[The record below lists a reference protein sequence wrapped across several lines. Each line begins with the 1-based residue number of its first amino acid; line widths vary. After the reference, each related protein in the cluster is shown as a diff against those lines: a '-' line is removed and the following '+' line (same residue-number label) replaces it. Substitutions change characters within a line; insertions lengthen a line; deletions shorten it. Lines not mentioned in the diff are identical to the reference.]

1 MTYIQANFCNSMVD
15 MDLFFLQ
22 ICATQLPAHTFLS
35 TAIDVFGVSDW
46 LSLSSMSTSTASATQ
61 DAEQNAMMEGLLT
74 FLATLVT
81 SRTNLGNTEP
91 TQCMIEIAALLAT
104 GDKTHSQ
111 LLELMPERS
120 GNAHTRNFE
129 HFLKELSVFRRPNIG
144 SENLDQGLFIP
155 VPEVWE
161 KFYDPLHVLL
171 RAVHRR
177 DFQNSMDRYTNY
189 VREDNRL
196 PKSGTLWPPFRLPAA
211 VGFGYSDPAC
221 LLQSRVLHSML
232 LSVLFRAVTLNNV
245 SEHMLALAVFLLEMA
260 VSTTQDHTENMATV
274 IEACPKRN
282 ANSRAN
288 SEADQHDDAPELLQC
303 YPGDCLTENLRHR
316 IARISLPPTEPQVW
330 PAQYNTSPFDSDSN
344 WDSQMLD
351 TVNDIQ
357 RDALMVVLRDENFG
371 LMTEDDASAS
381 SGLELAV
388 PEDRLR
394 RHRSDSS
401 DESEDG
407 TLNDSQMIVRRNTDI
422 QREALMLVRRNI
434 RTGDGGSAMEPS
446 TDLQLVLPQDLSVV
460 REQHLVRHQSG
471 SSDDSEYTNMDDDD
485 DIMPAQALPELT
497 LGEHTANTQSLDYYM
512 SPNTVIST
520 SSMAAIEL
528 SPPSTSTTNPGS
540 MLLPFQRA
548 QPVDLAA
555 TNSVALSPLPTH
567 SININ
572 NNNTSETARRHHH
585 HQRHQHTHNLKNKP
599 IGASSFASRA
609 EHVHVDESI
618 ISLLLKLHSQLSGT
632 LDSFSLDTTTE
643 TSSTDPSMEVDD
655 NDPQAGPSSRPSTS
669 PINTSQPQIDE
680 ARDRSRIGDGPYF
693 IAKLLHKIIR
703 LDRSSVQTIN
713 EIRERTWP
721 NQRERM
727 AEQAA
732 FESREKEER
741 SKRAKDRQ
749 QKLMEEFAKKQKK
762 FMEMASKGMDGAEP
776 LDADNDL
783 PEDGAA
789 FEEKPREKEYVCIIC
804 NNTSASTETN
814 PIGLVVLVESSGVV
828 GHRRRQGERFV
839 LPLCD
844 DDKRKYNPFACL
856 RSESS
861 WRTFLLERQYGRD
874 SWFLSMNMVLEPGV
888 HVQTCGHHVHLT
900 CHESYLNTL
909 YTSQRHQNL
918 NVVNGEFSCPVCR
931 QLSNSVLPLS
941 PQLDRPQAV
950 IRMPT
955 PPFAEVAQEL
965 VHLIRDN
972 ERPSVSDLNPQ
983 LYLFTMLYI

>member
-22 ICATQLPAHTFLS
+22 ICATQLPANTFLS
-35 TAIDVFGVSDW
+35 TAIDVFGVGDW
-46 LSLSSMSTSTASATQ
+46 LSLSTMATLPASATQ
-61 DAEQNAMMEGLLT
+61 DAEQNTMMEGLLT

-196 PKSGTLWPPFRLPAA
+196 PKSGTLWPPFRMPAP
-211 VGFGYSDPAC
+211 VGFGYSDPSC

-232 LSVLFRAVTLNNV
+232 LSVLYRAVTLNNV

-260 VSTTQDHTENMATV
+260 VCSTQDHTENMATV
-274 IEACPKRN
+274 IEACPRRTG
-282 ANSRAN
+282 RAN
-288 SEADQHDDAPELLQC
+288 ADADTMDDPPELLQC
-303 YPGDCLTENLRHR
+303 FPGDCLTENLRHR
-316 IARISLPPTEPQVW
+316 IALVSLPPAEPQVW
-330 PAQYNTSPFDSDSN
+330 PAQYNTASDAD
-344 WDSQMLD
+344 WDPHMLN
-351 TVNDIQ
+351 TGNDGP
-357 RDALMVVLRDENFG
+357 RDVLMLGV
-371 LMTEDDASAS
+371 TEEPDAAET

-394 RHRSDSS
+394 RHHTDSS
-401 DESEDG
+401 DDSETESG
-407 TLNDSQMIVRRNTDI
+407 QLVVRRSDDA
-422 QREALMLVRRNI
+422 QLEALMLVMRNNLDEDADTDE
-434 RTGDGGSAMEPS
+434 TGM
-446 TDLQLVLPQDLSVV
+446 QLALPQDLSVV
-460 REQHLVRHQSG
+460 REQHLVRHPSG
-471 SSDDSEYTNMDDDD
+471 SSDDSEFSNIDDDD

-497 LGEHTANTQSLDYYM
+497 LGEHTTTAHSQSLEYYTP
-512 SPNTVIST
+512 SFNTLGASS
-520 SSMAAIEL
+520 SSMEVAAIQR
-528 SPPSTSTTNPGS
+528 SPTSTSTSNPGS

-548 QPVDLAA
+548 QPVDMAA
-555 TNSVALSPLPTH
+555 TNTVALSPLPAHT
-567 SININ
+567 
-572 NNNTSETARRHHH
+572 NNNTTTDTTLRH
-585 HQRHQHTHNLKNKP
+585 HQRHHHPTNQKNKP
-599 IGASSFASRA
+599 IGASSNRF
-609 EHVHVDESI
+609 EHVHINESI
-618 ISLLLKLHSQLSGT
+618 LSLLLKLHSQLSGT
-632 LDSFSLDTTTE
+632 LDSFSLDTTASADE
-643 TSSTDPSMEVDD
+643 ASTTDATMDVDQD
-655 NDPQAGPSSRPSTS
+655 DAVAGPSTGPTATTS
-669 PINTSQPQIDE
+669 PNPSASSPNDD

-693 IAKLLHKIIR
+693 IGQLLNKITR
-703 LDRSSVQTIN
+703 LDRSSARTIN

-749 QKLMEEFAKKQKK
+749 QKLMEEFAKKQKR
-762 FMEMASKGMDGAEP
+762 FMEMAAKGMDGAEP
-776 LDADNDL
+776 LDADADQ
-783 PEDGAA
+783 PEEGEEA

-828 GHRRRQGERFV
+828 GQRRRQGERFV

-844 DDKRKYNPFACL
+844 DDKNKYNPFACL

-861 WRTFLLERQYGRD
+861 WRTSLLERQYGRD
-874 SWFLSMNMVLEPGV
+874 SWYLSMNMVLEPGV

-900 CHESYLNTL
+900 CHEAYLNTL

-918 NVVNGEFSCPVCR
+918 NVVSGEFSCPVCR

-941 PQLDRPQAV
+941 PQLDRPQTV
-950 IRMPT
+950 IRSPT

-972 ERPSVSDLNPQ
+972 ERPSVRAFV
-983 LYLFTMLYI
+983 LFEVNDYYFTIIN

>member
-15 MDLFFLQ
+15 MDLYFLQ

-46 LSLSSMSTSTASATQ
+46 LSLSSMSTTTASATH

-74 FLATLVT
+74 FLATVVT

-211 VGFGYSDPAC
+211 VGFGYTDPAC

-260 VSTTQDHTENMATV
+260 VSTTIEHTENMATM

-282 ANSRAN
+282 PSSRAK
-288 SEADQHDDAPELLQC
+288 SDDDSLDDAPELLQC

-316 IARISLPPTEPQVW
+316 IPRISLPPTEPQVW
-330 PAQYNTSPFDSDSN
+330 PAQYNTPTFDSDSE
-344 WDSQMLD
+344 WDSQMQD
-351 TVNDIQ
+351 TPNDMQ
-357 RDALMVVLRDENFG
+357 RDALMLVLRDENMS
-371 LMTEDDASAS
+371 LMAEDVESAG
-381 SGLELAV
+381 SGLQLAV

-394 RHRSDSS
+394 RHRSVSTDDS
-401 DESEDG
+401 DDG
-407 TLNDSQMIVRRNTDI
+407 
-422 QREALMLVRRNI
+422 REALMLVRRSNRI
-434 RTGDGGSAMEPS
+434 DDAE
-446 TDLQLVLPQDLSVV
+446 TDLQLALPQDLSVV
-460 REQHLVRHQSG
+460 REQHLVRHQSA

-497 LGEHTANTQSLDYYM
+497 LGEHTANSQSLDYYLPPTADD
-512 SPNTVIST
+512 SS
-520 SSMAAIEL
+520 SSMPAIEL
-528 SPPSTSTTNPGS
+528 SPPSTSSSNPGS

-555 TNSVALSPLPTH
+555 TTSVALSPLPPH
-567 SININ
+567 SIN
-572 NNNTSETARRHHH
+572 NNNNNNVSSDPARRHHQH
-585 HQRHQHTHNLKNKP
+585 HQRHQHTQNLKNKP
-599 IGASSFASRA
+599 IGSTSFASRA
-609 EHVHVDESI
+609 EHVDIDESI

-632 LDSFSLDTTTE
+632 LDSFSLDSTD
-643 TSSTDPSMEVDD
+643 SASTDPSMEVDD
-655 NDPQAGPSSRPSTS
+655 TDPQAGPSSRPSSTH
-669 PINTSQPQIDE
+669 QPHST
-680 ARDRSRIGDGPYF
+680 APRDRSRIGDGPYF
-693 IAKLLHKIIR
+693 IAMLLHKITR

-732 FESREKEER
+732 FETREKEER
-741 SKRAKDRQ
+741 SKRAKERQ

-762 FMEMASKGMDGAEP
+762 FMEMASKGMDGADP
-776 LDADNDL
+776 LDDL

-804 NNTSASTETN
+804 NNTSASTETD

-918 NVVNGEFSCPVCR
+918 NVVSGEFSCPVCR

-941 PQLDRPQAV
+941 PQLDRPQTV
-950 IRMPT
+950 IRSPA

-972 ERPSVSDLNPQ
+972 ERPSVSVRS
-983 LYLFTMLYI
+983 

>member
-46 LSLSSMSTSTASATQ
+46 LSLSSMSTTTTSATQ

-196 PKSGTLWPPFRLPAA
+196 PKSGTLWPPFRLPGA

-221 LLQSRVLHSML
+221 ILRSRVLHSML

-260 VSTTQDHTENMATV
+260 VSTTQEQTENMATV
-274 IEACPKRN
+274 IEACPKRSSS
-282 ANSRAN
+282 SRAN
-288 SEADQHDDAPELLQC
+288 TDADSVDDAPELLQC

-316 IARISLPPTEPQVW
+316 IARVSLPPTEPQVW
-330 PAQYNTSPFDSDSN
+330 PAQYNTPTFDSDSE

-351 TVNDIQ
+351 TANDTQ
-357 RDALMVVLRDENFG
+357 RDALMLVMRDEN
-371 LMTEDDASAS
+371 LRAQTEDDASAA
-381 SGLELAV
+381 SGLQLAV
-388 PEDRLR
+388 PEDRQR
-394 RHRSDSS
+394 RHRSESS
-401 DESEDG
+401 DDSEDG
-407 TLNDSQMIVRRNTDI
+407 TYLPNETQMLVRRSTDAQREALMIVRRNNRIDDGETD
-422 QREALMLVRRNI
+422 L
-434 RTGDGGSAMEPS
+434 DPS
-446 TDLQLVLPQDLSVV
+446 TDMQLALPQDLSVV
-460 REQHLVRHQSG
+460 REQNLVRHQSH
-471 SSDDSEYTNMDDDD
+471 SSDDSEFTNMDDDD

-497 LGEHTANTQSLDYYM
+497 LGEHTANTQTLDYYLPPIQVG
-512 SPNTVIST
+512 SV
-520 SSMAAIEL
+520 SSIAAIEL

-555 TNSVALSPLPTH
+555 TNSVALSPLPPH
-567 SININ
+567 AN
-572 NNNTSETARRHHH
+572 NNNISDTARRHHH
-585 HQRHQHTHNLKNKP
+585 HQRHQHTQNLKNKP
-599 IGASSFASRA
+599 IGATSFANRT
-609 EHVHVDESI
+609 EHVQVDESI

-632 LDSFSLDTTTE
+632 LDSFSLDTNE
-643 TSSTDPSMEVDD
+643 TSATDASMEVDD
-655 NDPQAGPSSRPSTS
+655 SDPQAGPSSRPTTTP
-669 PINTSQPQIDE
+669 PIPHSED

-693 IAKLLHKIIR
+693 IAMLLHKITR

-713 EIRERTWP
+713 EVRERTWP

-741 SKRAKDRQ
+741 SKRAKERQ

-762 FMEMASKGMDGAEP
+762 FMEMASKTMDGAEP
-776 LDADNDL
+776 LDADTDL

-900 CHESYLNTL
+900 CHESYLSTL

-918 NVVNGEFSCPVCR
+918 NVVSGEFSCPVCR

-941 PQLDRPQAV
+941 PQLDRPQTV
-950 IRMPT
+950 IRSPP
-955 PPFAEVAQEL
+955 PPFAEVAQDL

-972 ERPSVSDLNPQ
+972 ERPSVSP
-983 LYLFTMLYI
+983 FAVFCPIEIIF